1 MKKYEFRA
9 VRSGKQET
17 IIGFAF
23 SAIIMFPILAIQ
35 LGLFYT
41 GLDKSIKSN
50 QSSLFEFGY
59 VFFMFLIICASFFLV
74 SKIQKK
80 LVKNYVVELNV
91 TNIKI
96 LENGKEIMS
105 GSVSYCEIINKAKG
119 NHINN
124 VSIII
129 YTDTDKITVKLRSK
143 KWNNIMGSFQLNPLG
158 TSDAKD
164 MKIALGLSKDIKE
177 ILEKYVSAN

>member
-105 GSVSYCEIINKAKG
+105 GSVSYC
-119 NHINN
+119 
-124 VSIII
+124 
-129 YTDTDKITVKLRSK
+129 
-143 KWNNIMGSFQLNPLG
+143 
-158 TSDAKD
+158 
-164 MKIALGLSKDIKE
+164 
-177 ILEKYVSAN
+177 